1 MSPAKPKNA
10 SLTLFQNQP
19 QKDAVQ
25 NNLRRDFFRLLRIIF
40 GLGLFVFA
48 GHLFW
53 QRQTRVIS
61 RVGYINAELITIY
74 APITGTLHL
83 ERVDVGNVLPQ
94 GFTIGAITN
103 ERNPQLEI
111 DVENLRSRLLLAQN
125 QLKSVNKRLNNRQ
138 RLVDFLTQKAKKQIA
153 LDIEFFRANLERAR
167 HELQQAQA
175 NLELARKEAQRFSR
189 LAQEGAVSQ
198 QRADQAIAEM
208 RAAEALV
215 ASRQAEVDR
224 SLSALI
230 ATQQGLQLD
239 SARTFSFP
247 QIRLLDLQREITD
260 LAQEKREIQVSLL
273 VLEQELRK
281 AQMQLH
287 LQREARLKSPIK
299 GVVWSVNIRTGEL
312 GVPVSA
318 GTAILQLIDCKEV
331 WATALVAERANRKLR
346 LGQPAEVKLLDGSN
360 RVYRGRVRSIRGG
373 VGRMTAGSDVA
384 VPPDELVRNEL
395 EVQVTLDDQGEELSG
410 GRFCSVGQSV
420 EVVFF

>member
-1 MSPAKPKNA
+1 
-10 SLTLFQNQP
+10 
-19 QKDAVQ
+19 
-25 NNLRRDFFRLLRIIF
+25 
-40 GLGLFVFA
+40 
-48 GHLFW
+48 
-53 QRQTRVIS
+53 
-61 RVGYINAELITIY
+61 
-74 APITGTLHL
+74 
-83 ERVDVGNVLPQ
+83 VGNVLPQ

-260 LAQEKREIQVSLL
+260 LTQEKREIQVSLL

-281 AQMQLH
+281 AQVQLH

-318 GTAILQLIDCKEV
+318 GTAIC
-331 WATALVAERANRKLR
+331 N
-346 LGQPAEVKLLDGSN
+346 
-360 RVYRGRVRSIRGG
+360 
-373 VGRMTAGSDVA
+373 
-384 VPPDELVRNEL
+384 
-395 EVQVTLDDQGEELSG
+395 
-410 GRFCSVGQSV
+410 
-420 EVVFF
+420 